1 MTSIFAP
8 ILTKMTNVGHPG
20 VVIMGGDSY
29 SGGRGFQWM
38 DMTFFTMICCKNC
51 IVCLKRPNINEK
63 EPGMAYFLKKN
74 TNVFGV
80 TILNDFL
87 HQITK
92 LNMRK

>member
-1 MTSIFAP
+1 
-8 ILTKMTNVGHPG
+8 MTNVGHPG
-20 VVIMGGDSY
+20 LVIMGGDSY

-51 IVCLKRPNINEK
+51 IVRLKRPNINEK
-63 EPGMAYFLKKN
+63 EPGMAYFLKKH